1 MHGYAG
7 ADAPGVVAL
16 AEEEVHTADG
26 KLETRLVG
34 AGDGRESL
42 GLRTTG
48 SALACL
54 TRPAS
59 QELPSA
65 LTSSLLSRLR
75 VQTGSP
81 VFLPRRPAPSAWA
94 LALFSLSLFL
104 RAIKKASSTRRP
116 TIIKHASRCHA
127 PQDSEEAQ
135 EREEAQEGGRQAQEE
150 AHRVLLDLHLQG
162 AQAGAP

>member
-7 ADAPGVVAL
+7 ADARSVVAL

-34 AGDGRESL
+34 AGDGRDSL
-42 GLRTTG
+42 GLSTTG

-54 TRPAS
+54 TRPGS
-59 QELPSA
+59 EEVPSA

-75 VQTGSP
+75 VQTGSA

-94 LALFSLSLFL
+94 LALFCTVVVHQNGWARLPFVQVQLP
-104 RAIKKASSTRRP
+104 AAHSTTMIVISCVDVCDVMDNINVPLYCMQRKRENVYY
-116 TIIKHASRCHA
+116 
-127 PQDSEEAQ
+127 DSHQ
-135 EREEAQEGGRQAQEE
+135 
-150 AHRVLLDLHLQG
+150 
-162 AQAGAP
+162 